1 MNHRAILDTAAMI
14 LAERG
19 EAYGGAEQSFDLAA
33 QFATLL
39 GTQIDAAGVSTVL
52 MAVKL
57 ARIAQ
62 NPTHFDSH
70 VDLINYTAFRAEF
83 VGASPNKIGEQTHG

>member
-1 MNHRAILDTAAMI
+1 MDHRAILDTAATI

-19 EAYGGAEQSFDLAA
+19 EAYGGIEQSFDLAA
-33 QFATLL
+33 KFASLL
-39 GTQIDAAGVSTVL
+39 GVEIDATGVSTVL

-57 ARIAQ
+57 ARIAR

-83 VGASPNKIGEQTHG
+83 VGAGQNNTGDKHHG